1 MICKTMWFLLTTA
14 GKLLQIKTIS
24 SLVLCKQLILPNGY
38 ATGFNYQNALSVL
51 FQFQITPFYFCNIKR
66 TLEFL
71 PLHY

>member
-38 ATGFNYQNALSVL
+38 ATGSNYQNALSVL
-51 FQFQITPFYFCNIKR
+51 FQFQITPFYFRNIKR